1 MTKSRGKILEEAH
14 KLVYGPRQE
23 AYGKPQD
30 NFDRVAAG
38 WSVLLGS
45 DVTPAQVALCM
56 AWLKMCRLVHEAT
69 DADGYTDGAAYI
81 ALAGELAG
89 AKDVQK

>member
-14 KLVYGPRQE
+14 KLVYGARQST
-23 AYGKPQD
+23 YGPPED
-30 NFDRVAAG
+30 NFARIAKG
-38 WSVLLGS
+38 WSVLLGV
-45 DVTPAQVALCM
+45 DVTSAQVATCM
-56 AWLKMCRLVHEAT
+56 AWLKMCRLVHEAS
-69 DADGYTDGAAYI
+69 DADGYTDAAAYM